1 MAVDGFQGRRGID
14 GNEVRGEAYDGAIFE
29 VGTVESKMAVS
40 LVGVIDVVPV
50 TGVFV
55 SRVFRVDARR
65 ETTRETNQSVIRAR
79 NGPGCWARGCR

>member
-1 MAVDGFQGRRGID
+1 MAVDGFQGRGGID

-29 VGTVESKMAVS
+29 VGMVESKMAVS

-50 TGVFV
+50 TGGGVFV

-65 ETTRETNQSVIRAR
+65 ETTRDERPTSQ
-79 NGPGCWARGCR
+79 